1 MLNLF
6 ALLIIIFFIISI
18 ITLIFS
24 VILYELNRTD
34 TNIKVIHVHKGKIIS
49 ELEAKNYDLS
59 YIEVLDGIIIKYYVI
74 KFTNERIKRYESNS
88 D

>member
-1 MLNLF
+1 M
-6 ALLIIIFFIISI
+6 ALLIIIFFIASI

-34 TNIKVIHVHKGKIIS
+34 TNIKVIHVHNGKIIS
-49 ELEAKNYDLS
+49 EEEAKNYDLS
-59 YIEVLDGIIIKYYVI
+59 YVEVLDGIIIKYYVI

-88 D
+88 N